1 MCGAVEN
8 CKVDMSKG
16 EICLPCMVQSHS
28 VLQSSFWPF
37 SSNLDDKELD
47 RITQET
53 LDDNTIKYIFQSG
66 LFNDFEESTS
76 KRYWESQLS
85 RSLAVKQ
92 TLKSF
97 LKRNQSEAESLAKSL
112 KELEQKSSAYNDILA
127 IVDKIKPDL
136 EKLMLR
142 RVRDELQIYYSKQ
155 VNNTENVDTRINY
168 TKAQNLQ
175 LKDECFQKFYSSQS
189 LTWNFKQAKS
199 IFEGNE

>member
-97 LKRNQSEAESLAKSL
+97 LKRNQSEAKSLKSL
-112 KELEQKSSAYNDILA
+112 KELKQRSSAYDDILA

-142 RVRDELQIYYSKQ
+142 RVRDELQIYYSKE
-155 VNNTENVDTRINY
+155 VNNADNVATQMNY

-175 LKDECFQKFYSSQS
+175 LKNECFEKFDSSQS
-189 LTWNFKQAKS
+189 LTWNFNQAKS